1 MQQQREII
9 KSGEKVQ
16 KKLIFSDFVIPFLA
30 FIIFIVL
37 TIFVYIPMITETV
50 ELNDDTKNVI
60 SKQEQMK
67 TLQVKIDELDGTQ
80 LYEDYQIID
89 QVIPTRLEVADF
101 VYFVD
106 ELAKDK
112 GLKLNEIRASNSD
125 ITSED
130 SSLDMST
137 VSGPLSYEGN
147 YTDVLS
153 FLEDLQKSSPYI
165 VSVNSIDLSN
175 ISGKRWSFDIT
186 INGYYLSESVSNV
199 DPYQTFVPY
208 TNFNNLVEML
218 RNRSKLLD

>member
-1 MQQQREII
+1 MQKQREII

>member
-1 MQQQREII
+1 MQKQREII

-147 YTDVLS
+147 YTDFLS

-199 DPYQTFVPY
+199 DPYKTFVPY

-218 RNRSKLLD
+218 RNRGKLLD

>member
-1 MQQQREII
+1 MQKQREII

-80 LYEDYQIID
+80 LYDDYQIID

-218 RNRSKLLD
+218 RNRGKLLD

>member
-1 MQQQREII
+1 MQKQREII

-208 TNFNNLVEML
+208 TNFDNLVEML

>member
-1 MQQQREII
+1 MQKQREII

-218 RNRSKLLD
+218 RNRGKLLD